1 MTHSLHRCGNIESL
15 QGDYVLLAR
24 VPGRP
29 PLVPELAKI
38 AEIIF
43 EVGPTNTGSSI
54 LRTNMALGFDREEFI
69 RRIPETSVLLA
80 SFSSKEKL
88 RQVLVK
94 LKEADLGMCI
104 VVSGLIDEVIPL
116 AQELGLRPHTI
127 NLSMGIIGKT
137 EKLPEEDILE
147 FTTMCGHAMIAANLV
162 RKAIRDV
169 TDGAKSAQEASLE
182 LAKPCPC
189 GIYNLDRS
197 ALLLAERAGTGPTS

>member
-1 MTHSLHRCGNIESL
+1 MTHSLHRCGTIESL
-15 QGDYVLLAR
+15 KRDYVLLAR

-29 PLVPELAKI
+29 PLVPQLAKI

-54 LRTNMALGFDREEFI
+54 LRTNMALGIDREAFI
-69 RRIPETSVLLA
+69 KHIPETSVILA

-88 RQVLVK
+88 RQVLAK

-104 VVSGLIDEVIPL
+104 VVSGLIDEVISL

-127 NLSMGIIGKT
+127 SLSMGIIGKT
-137 EKLPEEDILE
+137 EKLPGEDILE
-147 FTTMCGHAMIAANLV
+147 ITTMCGHGLVASNLV
-162 RKAIRDV
+162 RKAIEDV
-169 TDGAKSAQEASLE
+169 ASGAKSAREASIE

-189 GIYNLDRS
+189 GIFNMDRS
-197 ALLLAERAGTGPTS
+197 DLLLALRAGKAPSS